1 MESKVMTTIVK
12 PTLGLD
18 VQSWSYDKFL
28 ASSASHDLRDGAKVT
43 LLEMHPIRHWI
54 LSCDKDGE
62 IFLWDY
68 NSNKLLMRKTL
79 NEIYSTIGR
88 EDFAADIVS
97 STDIKGMRSSK
108 SPYPSSGSNS
118 SVPRFLNGVND
129 AATRWNQIKRSK
141 GYSASSISQLI
152 SKQSALICDNRQ
164 QYSNI
169 TSNFANDYT
178 SAAGK
183 KSKDG
188 KQTAGEIRQI
198 CFADRL
204 AVAHLSGAAI
214 EADDDTFN
222 SDSRVMIICDSAVIL
237 YDFALDSA
245 VAIAGDKSDVSKM
258 PKCATFIFK
267 DYCAVGFGDG
277 QIRLWGFYSS
287 CLNVPRSKQIKVLM
301 GHQKEMV
308 MLKVLQ
314 VPELW

>member
-1 MESKVMTTIVK
+1 MTVMVK

-68 NSNKLLMRKTL
+68 NANKLLMRKTL
-79 NEIYSTIGR
+79 NDIYSTIGR
-88 EDFAADIVS
+88 EDFTADAAS
-97 STDIKGMRSSK
+97 
-108 SPYPSSGSNS
+108 SSGTKSGKSYHSRFHSSGANS
-118 SVPRFLNGVND
+118 SVPRFFNGVND
-129 AATRWNQIKRSK
+129 ETARRAQISRSK
-141 GYSASSISQLI
+141 GCAVSSISQLI
-152 SKQSALICDNRQ
+152 LKQSSIMSDNRQ
-164 QYSNI
+164 QYSN
-169 TSNFANDYT
+169 TASNFANSSS

-183 KSKDG
+183 KTKDG
-188 KQTAGEIRQI
+188 KHTFGEIRQI

-204 AVAHLSGAAI
+204 AVSHLSGTTI

-222 SDSRVMIICDSAVIL
+222 SDSRVMIICDSAVLL
-237 YDFALDSA
+237 YDFVLDTA

-267 DYCAVGFGDG
+267 DTCAVGFGDG
-277 QIRLWGFYSS
+277 QIRLWGFYSR
-287 CLNVPRSKQIKVLM
+287 CLNGPRSKQIKVLM
-301 GHQKEMV
+301 GHQKEIV

-314 VPELW
+314 VSEQR

>member
-1 MESKVMTTIVK
+1 MTSMVK

-79 NEIYSTIGR
+79 NDIYSTIGR
-88 EDFAADIVS
+88 EDFAADTVS
-97 STDIKGMRSSK
+97 STDMRGVRNSK
-108 SPYPSSGSNS
+108 SPCPSSGSSS
-118 SVPRFLNGVND
+118 SVPRFSNGVND
-129 AATRWNQIKRSK
+129 EIARRTQINRSK
-141 GYSASSISQLI
+141 GYAPSSISQLI
-152 SKQSALICDNRQ
+152 LKQSAMICDNRQ
-164 QYSNI
+164 QYSN
-169 TSNFANDYT
+169 TTNNYSNDYT
-178 SAAGK
+178 SAGGK
-183 KSKDG
+183 RTKDG
-188 KQTAGEIRQI
+188 KQTLGEIRQI

-222 SDSRVMIICDSAVIL
+222 SDSRVMITCDSAVIL
-237 YDFALDSA
+237 YDFVLDSA
-245 VAIAGDKSDVSKM
+245 VAISGDKSDVSKI

-277 QIRLWGFYSS
+277 QIRLWGFYSR
-287 CLNVPRSKQIKVLM
+287 CLNGPRSKQIKVLM
-301 GHQKEMV
+301 GHQKEIV
-308 MLKVLQ
+308 LLKVLQ
-314 VPELW
+314 VPDLR